1 MRAYRAAII
10 ATILGLLAV
19 GLLILAVECGGDD
32 TPSVVPTIAATTAP
46 AGTPTIAPTPDV
58 ELLPYFQGL
67 DTIFQRASDD
77 SVTAD
82 GVLQTALSDA
92 QDIEGTKAAY
102 TTFLTST
109 ESVFETAIA
118 SMNGLQV
125 PPVAQDDHNAFIA
138 AAESSKNLAAEL
150 RGSIA
155 AVTTEAELET
165 LLADFGANKGPLL
178 EEADQACSRL
188 QETAITR
195 GIDIDLACTGG

>member
-19 GLLILAVECGGDD
+19 AVLVIAVECGGDD
-32 TPSVVPTIAATTAP
+32 TPSNVPTITATGAST
-46 AGTPTIAPTPDV
+46 GTPTIAPTPDA
-58 ELLPYFQGL
+58 ELIPYFQDL

-82 GVLQTALSDA
+82 GALETALSDA
-92 QDIEGTKAAY
+92 QDIEGVKAAY
-102 TTFLTST
+102 ITFLTST
-109 ESVFETAIA
+109 ESVFEIAIA

-125 PPVAQDDHNAFIA
+125 PLVAQEGHSSFVA
-138 AAESSKNLAAEL
+138 AAESSKGLAVEL
-150 RGSIA
+150 RDSIA
-155 AVTTEAELET
+155 GVTTEAELQT
-165 LLADFGANKGPLL
+165 LLENFGADKGPLL
-178 EEADQACSRL
+178 EEADQACSQL